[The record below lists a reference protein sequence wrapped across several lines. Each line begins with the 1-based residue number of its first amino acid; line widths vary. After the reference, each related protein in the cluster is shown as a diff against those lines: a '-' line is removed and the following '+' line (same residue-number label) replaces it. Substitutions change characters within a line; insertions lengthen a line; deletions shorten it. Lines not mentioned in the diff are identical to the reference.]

1 MSLGI
6 AYEKA
11 NSRKEKANVDDSG
24 RRVLDIKRK
33 PTVHLVADRL
43 REAIIEGHFAIGE
56 PLNEAQLA
64 QEFNVS
70 RTPLR
75 EVFRILET
83 ERLLSAEPYRGVRVF
98 TMDDEETEEI
108 TAFRIHIETVALRE
122 AARLAKE
129 PLLADLREVTGRIE
143 KVVSAGQRDLF
154 AALDT
159 EFHDVFV
166 AHAGNRYIGRAFNLF
181 RWRFAALRHLL
192 KQDEQILERS
202 CNGHRQIIEMV
213 AQDRI
218 DDACEILRDHIQ
230 NGKKRFMQSLKEAHP
245 QK

>member
-1 MSLGI
+1 MNQHIVYKNEGSQE
-6 AYEKA
+6 EKA
-11 NSRKEKANVDDSG
+11 SVDDSK
-24 RRVLDIKRK
+24 RRILDIKRQ
-33 PTVHLVADRL
+33 PTVQLVADRL

-56 PLNEAQLA
+56 PLNEARLA

-83 ERLLSAEPYRGVRVF
+83 ERLLSSEPYRGVRVF

-108 TAFRIHIETVALRE
+108 TAFRIHIETIALRE
-122 AARLAKE
+122 AAYLAKE
-129 PLLADLREVTGRIE
+129 PLLANLREVTARIE
-143 KVVSAGQRDLF
+143 TVVSAGQRDEF

-159 EFHDVFV
+159 EFHDAFV
-166 AHAGNRYIGRAFNLF
+166 THAGNRYIGRAFDIF

-192 KQDEQILERS
+192 KHDEQVLERS
-202 CNGHRQIIEMV
+202 CNGHRQIIEMI
-213 AQDRI
+213 AQDRV

-230 NGKKRFMQSLKEAHP
+230 NGKNRFMQSLKEAVP
-245 QK
+245 PK